1 MNTHHTS
8 LKFQTISQ
16 ILSGNE
22 EQALKHQTKEEDKGK
37 ETETISWCIHT
48 YMGRDR
54 ERERERDRNKL
65 QLQKKYYPRS
75 QRARSWPETWRN
87 PNQNNKIALRLE
99 TEEPHPNWKKKM

>member
-54 ERERERDRNKL
+54 EREREREK
-65 QLQKKYYPRS
+65 QTAAAKKVLSPIS
-75 QRARSWPETWRN
+75 ESTVMARD
-87 PNQNNKIALRLE
+87 LE
-99 TEEPHPNWKKKM
+99 KP